1 MMNWKQLVVTIL
13 AVGMAFLAPAQKYI
27 SEHPTAIYDDDRSEV
42 IDVVFGGVVMEQLEA
57 KGEGKRRWIRVEA
70 ATDPVVTGWVK
81 AARLQEVEFDA
92 EGNMIRKEQPAQQEP
107 ELGSME
113 TVAFLAA
120 TPILLFLVGSLAIFF
135 LFFIFNFSGLKA
147 WLNRKAGKDISP
159 QDRFD
164 KLLWRFIPFFATIA
178 AGAAL
183 ISEVGGVL
191 SYVLAVATPII
202 CWRFMVGQRA
212 AHWGSR
218 RAARWEMIY
227 IAYAGYSVLFIC
239 LILWWAL
246 LLYLGF
252 KVIHSFVTAPSQY
265 TCKECYWYCDCYCEY
280 YEKRVA
286 ENEPSCPKFN
296 GMKRS

>member
-1 MMNWKQLVVTIL
+1 MNWKQLIVSIL
-13 AVGMAFLAPAQKYI
+13 AVGMALVASAQQYV

-42 IDVVFGGVVMEQLEA
+42 IDIVFGGVVMKQIDA
-57 KGEGKRRWIRVEA
+57 TGEGKRRWIRVEA

-92 EGNMIRKEQPAQQEP
+92 EGKMIRKEQPVQQEL
-107 ELGSME
+107 ELGSVE
-113 TVAFLAA
+113 RVALLALV
-120 TPILLFLVGSLAIFF
+120 PISLLLVGSLALFF
-135 LFFIFNFSGLKA
+135 LIFVFNFKGLKA
-147 WLNRKAGKDISP
+147 WFNRKAGKNIAP

-164 KLLWRFIPFFATIA
+164 KLLLRFVPFFATIA

-183 ISEVGGVL
+183 ISEVGGAV
-191 SYVLAVATPII
+191 SYVLAVAMPII
-202 CWRFMVGQRA
+202 CWRFMVRQRT

-227 IAYAGYSVLFIC
+227 IAYAGYAVLFVL

-246 LLYLGF
+246 LLYLGY
-252 KVIHSFVTAPSQY
+252 KVLYNFTTAPSTY
-265 TCKECYWYCDCYCEY
+265 TCKDCYWYQDCYCEY
-280 YEKRVA
+280 HEKRVA
-286 ENEPSCPKFN
+286 ENDASCSKFS